1 MQGERGAGAG
11 PRSVGGRLGGDK
23 GALLVP
29 LHVPD
34 AADGL
39 DLGLEGA
46 PLVPVPEVP
55 GLKEVLVAAVPG
67 VLIPDPA
74 AGRADGALSAVPKPP
89 FSLPG
94 APRCS
99 PSLRSTGHLHAA
111 HTVAKA
117 ISPEAGHVVLLD
129 VHLVALEVSRLVQGD
144 LVVLGLLGGTAA
156 LGWADGARS
165 TWGAEHSPF
174 GWDAW
179 T

>member
-1 MQGERGAGAG
+1 MQGERGGGAG
-11 PRSVGGRLGGDK
+11 PRSVGGRLGGDE

-34 AADGL
+34 ATDGL

-67 VLIPDPA
+67 VLIPNPA
-74 AGRADGALSAVPKPP
+74 AGRADRVLSAVPEPP
-89 FSLPG
+89 PVP
-94 APRCS
+94 PRCS
-99 PSLRSTGHLHAA
+99 PRLRSAGHLHAA
-111 HTVAKA
+111 HAVAEA
-117 ISPEAGHVVLLD
+117 VSPEAGHVVLLD

-144 LVVLGLLGGTAA
+144 LVVLGLLGEEGGQ
-156 LGWADGARS
+156 LGWVDGARRARC
-165 TWGAEHSPF
+165 AEHSPF